1 MLDSFFHDGGFGMYP
16 TLVFGLLS
24 VAAALVIA
32 LKPERRFIPMVAALG
47 ATTFGS
53 GMLGT
58 VMGITM
64 SLRAVARVPEAD
76 RATVVMIG
84 AAESL
89 NNMVLALVMVVLTG
103 LIASVAAGRVAL
115 SSRAAVASA

>member
-1 MLDSFFHDGGFGMYP
+1 MFDDFFRSGGFGMYP
-16 TLVFGLLS
+16 TVVFGSLAVL
-24 VAAALVIA
+24 AAIVIA
-32 LKPERRFIPMVAALG
+32 FKPERRFVPMVAALG

-58 VMGITM
+58 TMGFIS
-64 SLRAVARVPEAD
+64 SLRAVTQVPAAD
-76 RATVVMIG
+76 RATIVMMG

-89 NNMVLALVMVVLTG
+89 NNMVLALIMVVLTG

-115 SSRAAVASA
+115 ARRTAATAA

>member
-1 MLDSFFHDGGFGMYP
+1 MFDNFFRDGGFGMYP
-16 TLVFGLLS
+16 TLAFGALAVL
-24 VAAALVIA
+24 AAVIIA
-32 LKPERRFIPMVAALG
+32 FKPERRFVPMVAALG

-58 VMGITM
+58 VMGFVS
-64 SLRAVARVPEAD
+64 SLRALGHVPEAD
-76 RATVVMIG
+76 RATIAIIG

-89 NNMVLALVMVVLTG
+89 NNMVLALIMVVLTG

-115 SSRAAVASA
+115 SRPVAA